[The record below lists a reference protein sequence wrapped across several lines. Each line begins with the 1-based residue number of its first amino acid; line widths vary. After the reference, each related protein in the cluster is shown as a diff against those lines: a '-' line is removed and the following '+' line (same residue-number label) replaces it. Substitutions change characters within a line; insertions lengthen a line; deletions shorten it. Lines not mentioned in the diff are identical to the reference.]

1 YICLSL
7 VPAVSFDVCKNAHFA
22 NPRTYPLIALTGVP
36 GSGNTWTR
44 YLLERASGFY
54 TGSVYLDKKLFGGGF
69 KGEYARY
76 TSGKTIIVKT
86 HDMGSSPT
94 TNLFEG
100 AVLIVRNPYDTL
112 LAYANLVSA
121 GHTGL
126 ASHQYFFSSD
136 WDAFVESASIAWEER
151 IVTWV
156 TRTNVMVVYF
166 ERLQSHLRQEI
177 VRILQFLHVPIDDHR
192 LDCMVAHPEGNFH
205 RQKVESNRTFDP
217 YTNKHKAIID
227 MHVKSTS
234 KVLRENGY
242 LDVDLS
248 YSGLSKLV

>member
-1 YICLSL
+1 
-7 VPAVSFDVCKNAHFA
+7 
-22 NPRTYPLIALTGVP
+22 
-36 GSGNTWTR
+36 
-44 YLLERASGFY
+44 
-54 TGSVYLDKKLFGGGF
+54 
-69 KGEYARY
+69 
-76 TSGKTIIVKT
+76 
-86 HDMGSSPT
+86 MGSSPT

-112 LAYANLVSA
+112 VAYANLVSA

-177 VRILQFLHVPIDDHR
+177 VRILQ
-192 LDCMVAHPEGNFH
+192 
-205 RQKVESNRTFDP
+205 SYTFP
-217 YTNKHKAIID
+217 
-227 MHVKSTS
+227 STIT
-234 KVLRENGY
+234 
-242 LDVDLS
+242 D
-248 YSGLSKLV
+248 